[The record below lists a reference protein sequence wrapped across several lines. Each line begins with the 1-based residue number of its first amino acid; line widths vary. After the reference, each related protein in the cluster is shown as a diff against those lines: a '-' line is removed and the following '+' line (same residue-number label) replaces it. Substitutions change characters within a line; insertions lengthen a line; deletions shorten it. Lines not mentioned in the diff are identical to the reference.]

1 MDRGHNDAAG
11 AAVAIRDL
19 LFRAA
24 LLTGAGPRASAWA
37 DHASAAVAPAP
48 GRSCLEAGSPVQLTV
63 DAPGPSGLRV
73 GVRVHSSHGLDA
85 AEHLLTPERLTVLTR
100 ALGALLP
107 PAKPPQD
114 PLGTWVFA
122 SPSRASVFV
131 DLREGSPREALH
143 RVVPLLDSEMASR
156 LQGHEALFDLARP
169 WALRLE
175 AKDRALCRVHIHWLI
190 HRHGDPADFADRFG
204 WKADW
209 TRLTQVLAPLLRV
222 RPTRVGR
229 LGRWVFALPL
239 DTNSPVALRA
249 ATSGWARLRDDDRK
263 QAELGRAVAELG
275 GSREHVEAV
284 YHLCRSLGNGRRVGR
299 ALEVRID
306 DEPRLRVG
314 LVPSVAQPAVKVRD
328 RAQGV
333 AQA

>member
-1 MDRGHNDAAG
+1 M
-11 AAVAIRDL
+11 
-19 LFRAA
+19 
-24 LLTGAGPRASAWA
+24 
-37 DHASAAVAPAP
+37 
-48 GRSCLEAGSPVQLTV
+48 
-63 DAPGPSGLRV
+63 
-73 GVRVHSSHGLDA
+73 
-85 AEHLLTPERLTVLTR
+85 
-100 ALGALLP
+100 
-107 PAKPPQD
+107 
-114 PLGTWVFA
+114 
-122 SPSRASVFV
+122 
-131 DLREGSPREALH
+131 
-143 RVVPLLDSEMASR
+143 VPLLDSEMASR

-249 ATSGWARLRDDDRK
+249 ATSAWARLRDDDRK